1 MVKLTSIITKS
12 TAAYHWKRTVIMYKS
27 VSYVVLTH
35 AHAHIRRSSRVG
47 QGSGPSTGRVRF
59 GHKILRLGWVWLGRV
74 QCQKL

>member
-1 MVKLTSIITKS
+1 
-12 TAAYHWKRTVIMYKS
+12 MYKS